1 MANENS
7 LTALCQYLFAT
18 LDKDM
23 VIGGKTIPAGTE
35 LLLLPQTTA
44 ESVRV
49 PGSMSLADAWALLSK
64 VGHTHN
70 TYDDLLA
77 GYQEQLT
84 RYADRLT
91 ALEAWAA
98 GHGYALSEKDSSI

>member
-1 MANENS
+1 MSNEGS
-7 LTALCQYLFAT
+7 TALCQYLFAK

-23 VIGGKTIPAGTE
+23 VIGGKKIPAGTE
-35 LLLLPQTTA
+35 VLLLPQTTA

-49 PGSMSLADAWALLSK
+49 PGNMSLADAWALLSK
-64 VGHTHN
+64 VGHTHD
-70 TYDDLLA
+70 YDDLLS

-91 ALEAWAA
+91 SLEVWAA
-98 GHGYALSEKDSSI
+98 GRGYALSEKDNI